1 MKKMIKGL
9 FAVSG
14 LLLAVSCAD
23 YNDLGGFKADPDPS
37 YNLEYTDLNA
47 VKSYINK
54 TDCPNM
60 TIDAAIRLKEFNKQ
74 AFDHAVTITNFDG
87 VAFGYSFMPAAY
99 VSRKGYMNFMDL
111 KEALSHISEI
121 DCNVHGSPIFAN
133 EQQSDEW
140 FSALT
145 APVEIQVLPIN
156 DVDIDYSTAE
166 TFTGTSLRGKPAIE
180 KDMDSKGNALRIPK
194 KSEVYI
200 VEGFDLDPQGFYTI
214 TFTVR
219 AYKDTKKT
227 EMDKDENIWCTFAD
241 SLVNTGKDK
250 DGKLIPKNFTIRP
263 GGWQTVKVEWVPGKT
278 ATKGYLL
285 IEGNLNAVLYIRNV
299 HVEHKPDNHR
309 PQTKQEMNDTIRYAL
324 NKWCDGLMEAN
335 EGRIKSFDLIDKAL
349 DSKAEIEPG
358 ILDLKHSTDQIFWQ
372 DYLED
377 ATHTGS
383 ELYGAI
389 VSKAASEAFVKYG
402 GNAEELKFFV
412 SETGLE
418 DQKRLESLKY
428 WIKKWEDNGA
438 KIDGINAWLN
448 LTYVENADNETVVN
462 TLLDNLAKTG
472 KLIRLSNFDVK
483 YQDADGNAIM
493 ADKITKEQRQK
504 LADYHAF
511 VIKAYMSKIPKE
523 LQAGLCKGNIFD
535 TSNGSGDPVG
545 LWSKATNGD
554 WLRNA
559 TYKAFCDALS
569 GK

>member
-9 FAVSG
+9 LAVSG
-14 LLLAVSCAD
+14 LLLTVSCAD

-37 YNLEYTDLNA
+37 YKLEYTDLNA

-60 TIDAAIRLKEFNKQ
+60 TIDAAIKLKEFNKQ

-99 VSRKGYMNFMDL
+99 VSKKGYMNFMDL
-111 KEALSHISEI
+111 KEALGHISEI

-156 DVDIDYSTAE
+156 DVDVDYSTAE

-250 DGKLIPKNFTIRP
+250 NGKLIPKNFTIRP
-263 GGWQTVKVEWVPGKT
+263 GAWQTVKVEWVPAKT

-285 IEGNLNAVLYIRNV
+285 IEGNLNSVLYIRNV
-299 HVEHKPDNHR
+299 HVEHTPDNHR
-309 PQTKQEMNDTIRYAL
+309 PQTKQEMNDTIRYAI

-335 EGRIKSFDLIDKAL
+335 AGRIKSFDLIDKAL

-402 GNAEELKFFV
+402 GNAEELKFFI

-418 DQKRLESLKY
+418 NQKRLESLKY
-428 WIKKWEDNGA
+428 WMKKWEDNGA
-438 KIDGINAWLN
+438 KIDGINAELN

-462 TLLDNLAKTG
+462 TLLDNLVKTG

-483 YQDADGNAIM
+483 YQDADGNAVM

-504 LADYHAF
+504 LADFHAF
-511 VIKAYMSKIPKE
+511 VIKAYMSKVPKE
-523 LQAGLCKGNIFD
+523 QQAGLCKGNIFD
-535 TSNGSGDPVG
+535 LSNGSGDPVG